1 MAKYIKVVFNIPVK
15 AIYTYENIEL
25 ENNNNPFGCRI
36 EANLGRRKI
45 IGFVVD
51 QTDVEPTEFKV
62 KPIIRYIDEEP
73 LFNKKLLDLAKWVA
87 DFTMCSIGEALSAML
102 PGGKREKSLPEL
114 APEDIPEHKAVDLS
128 NEQELAIDTV
138 IESFNSKDSKNLFYV
153 YGITGSGK
161 TEVFLNIAEHVLEKG
176 LSVIYL
182 VPEISL
188 THQVIETL
196 RSRFTQGIG
205 VLHSH
210 LTPSQRLK
218 EWRRIQSGDAKLVI
232 GARSAVYAP
241 CSKLGL
247 IIIDEEH
254 ENSYKSGNTPR
265 YSARQVAMKRIK
277 LEKAKLLM
285 GSATPSL
292 ESWKLMNDGVIKRL
306 TLTKRLSG
314 GVIPKSQ
321 IVDMRKEEGI
331 LSKLLIDKINQTYD
345 ECRQT
350 ILFLNRRGFS
360 YFFRCNSCG
369 YEMLCKNC
377 SVSLTYHKHK
387 NKMICHYCGYQ
398 AHPINV
404 CPECKSLDIGATGFG
419 TEHIEEEV
427 QNLFPKMVV
436 RRLDTDTTTK
446 KGELKKTLDSFKKGQ
461 IDILIGTQMVARG
474 LNFPGVKLV
483 GIVMADTGLKMPDFR
498 ASERAFGLISQ
509 VSGRAGRYSKDG
521 EVVIQTLMPQNRAIN
536 LAASNDIETFY
547 KEELNTREILEF
559 PPYSRLIRLVF
570 RSKQLNGLLHS
581 INEFADKLNQLIV
594 NDGEILGP
602 SECPLSIIAG
612 NNRHQIL
619 IRTNSL
625 SKIHTI
631 VYSLL
636 NKSKFP
642 SNIYIEI
649 DVDPISLL

>member
-1 MAKYIKVVFNIPVK
+1 MSKYIEVVFNIPVK
-15 AIYTYENIEL
+15 ATYTYENL
-25 ENNNNPFGCRI
+25 KDFKKAFGCRV
-36 EANLGRRKI
+36 EANLGRRKL
-45 IGFVVD
+45 IGFVIG
-51 QTDVEPTEFKV
+51 QTNLEPTGFKV
-62 KPIIRYIDEEP
+62 KPINRFIDEEP
-73 LFNKKLLDLAKWVA
+73 LFNNKLLDLAKWVA

-114 APEDIPEHKAVDLS
+114 APEDIPEHKAVKLS
-128 NEQELAIDTV
+128 DEQKAAIEKV
-138 IESFNSKDSKNLFYV
+138 IYSFDIKNSRDLFYV

-161 TEVFLNIAEHVLEKG
+161 TEVFLNIAEHVLEKE

-196 RSRFTQGIG
+196 RSRFSQGIA

-218 EWRRIQSGDAKLVI
+218 EWRRIQSGDARLII

-241 CSKLGL
+241 CVNLGL

-254 ENSYKSGNTPR
+254 ESSYKSGNTPR

-277 LEKAKLLM
+277 LEGGKLLM

-292 ESWKLMNDGVIKRL
+292 ESWKLMNEGIIEKL
-306 TLTKRLSG
+306 ILSKRLSG
-314 GVIPKSQ
+314 GEIPKSQ

-331 LSKLLIDKINQTYD
+331 LSKLLIEKINETYD
-345 ECRQT
+345 QCRQT

-369 YEMLCKNC
+369 YEMLCRNC
-377 SVSLTYHKHK
+377 SVSLTYHKNK
-387 NKMICHYCGYQ
+387 NKMVCHYCGYQ
-398 AHPINV
+398 AHPVNV
-404 CPECKSLDIGATGFG
+404 CPECKSLDVGATGFG

-427 QNLFPKMVV
+427 QRIFPKMIVK
-436 RRLDTDTTTK
+436 RLDTDTTTK

-498 ASERAFGLISQ
+498 ASERAFSLISQ
-509 VSGRAGRYSKDG
+509 VSGRAGRYSRDG
-521 EVVIQTLMPQNRAIN
+521 EVLIQTLMPENRAIN
-536 LAASNDIETFY
+536 LAANSDLETFY
-547 KEELNTREILEF
+547 EEELNTRKLLEF

-570 RSKQLNGLLHS
+570 RSKQLGVVLNS
-581 INEFADKLNQLIV
+581 INQFADYLNKVIV
-594 NDGEILGP
+594 NDAEILGP

-612 NNRHQIL
+612 NHRHQLI
-619 IRTNSL
+619 IRTNCL
-625 SKIHTI
+625 SKIHGI
-631 VYSLL
+631 VYSSL
-636 NKSKFP
+636 NQNKFP
-642 SNIYIEI
+642 SNLYIEVDI
-649 DVDPISLL
+649 DPINLL